1 MVEII
6 VQICKEVYR
15 ADTVNRY
22 YLLADSSVSRGN
34 CMEERINEL
43 ELRYMQQEHTIQ
55 ELNDIVCHQEL
66 VLEQLRRD
74 FATMK
79 EQMMAM
85 SPSASGDTSQEEP
98 PPHY

>member
-1 MVEII
+1 
-6 VQICKEVYR
+6 
-15 ADTVNRY
+15 
-22 YLLADSSVSRGN
+22 
-34 CMEERINEL
+34 MEERINEL

-74 FATMK
+74 FATLK
-79 EQMMAM
+79 EQFLVM
-85 SPSASGDTSQEEP
+85 SPSASGDSSQEEP